1 MRISW
6 LVAQRELLE
15 RIKTRSFISMAIVGP
30 LLVLLVTYLL
40 FVLGGNDKAKWKVLI
55 ADPAN
60 IMETKILANN
70 NGAISY
76 DFANDYVQL
85 EDFEKGKRFQKYDV
99 LLEVN
104 EKILNNKTA
113 YLFYREK
120 PNMSV
125 SMTMQFQLERRL
137 EEVLVER
144 FTKMT
149 VKEYRSIKQPLSV
162 GFRNLYDPKNEST
175 TMGSWVGFFFG
186 AVILFFILLFGMTIL
201 RSVSSEKSNRIVEVL
216 LASVKPR
223 QLMFGKIAG
232 IGIAAIIQLGLWILI
247 ISLGL
252 YVMRET
258 LFPDMLDASK
268 WDVAKMANEVNNMT
282 FQQQLTRSTGYN
294 SFVELIYERIQF
306 DSMLFYFLLFLVAGY
321 IFYGTF
327 FAALGATSGSEN
339 DGQQFIIP
347 IVLLLLIAVWAGYFV
362 LNNPESGLSFW
373 LSMLPFTS
381 PMVCMVKLAQGY
393 NPGEGYQLFV
403 SFGILVISSLL
414 TLRIAGRL
422 YTNGILQFG
431 HRLRVT
437 QFVKWLRNG

>member
-1 MRISW
+1 MSISW
-6 LVAQRELLE
+6 LVAHRELLE

-30 LLVLLVTYLL
+30 LLVLLITYVL
-40 FVLGGNDKAKWKVLI
+40 FVLGGNDKARWKVLI

-60 IMETKILANN
+60 IMDTKMLANN
-70 NGAISY
+70 SGTITY
-76 DFANDYVQL
+76 DFADDYIQL
-85 EDFEKGKRFQKYDV
+85 KDFETGKRYQKYDV

-104 EKILNNKTA
+104 EKILINKSA

-120 PNMSV
+120 PNFSV
-125 SMTMQFQLERRL
+125 SMTLQFHLERRL

-149 VKEYRSIKQPLSV
+149 VQEYRKIKQPISV
-162 GFRNLYDPKNEST
+162 GFRNIYDPKNEST

-232 IGIAAIIQLGLWILI
+232 IGLAAIIQLVLWVVIVAF
-247 ISLGL
+247 GL

-258 LFPDMLDASK
+258 LFPDIMDASK
-268 WDVAKMANEVNNMT
+268 WDVAKMANEMKNLT
-282 FQQQLTRSTGYN
+282 FQQHLTRSSGYN

-306 DSMLFYFLLFLVAGY
+306 DNMLFYFLLFLVAGY

-347 IVLLLLIAVWAGYFV
+347 IVLLLLIAAYAGYYS
-362 LNNPESGLSFW
+362 LSNPESSLTFVFS
-373 LSMLPFTS
+373 LMPFTS

-431 HRLRVT
+431 HRLRLA